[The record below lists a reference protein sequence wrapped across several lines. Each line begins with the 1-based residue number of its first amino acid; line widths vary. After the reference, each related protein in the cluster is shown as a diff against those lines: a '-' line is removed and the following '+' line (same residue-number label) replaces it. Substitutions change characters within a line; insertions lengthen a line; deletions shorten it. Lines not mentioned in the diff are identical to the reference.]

1 MKITIIESDKD
12 KFTKDEYKYLQLLE
26 EDVVFESYIFQARM
40 LLNVPKGGYPQDY
53 VIPDEKKKTRKLHA
67 ITVILRGLY
76 NLPRYWTII
85 LSRII
90 YFGIASPYP
99 REKLP
104 HFYFELKNNTVSIH
118 VSEKMSLRELKKRID
133 SNGTELS
140 TLLKSLPGLPKIKM
154 ENILVKKRILE
165 LKREKKK
172 DAEIALILEQ
182 EYGDELTFSPE
193 YYIVSIERKRFEN
206 SLKSMIDSDSERGIS
221 FFEKAF
227 NKKVVVKRTPKLQV

>member
-1 MKITIIESDKD
+1 MKIAIVESDKD
-12 KFTKDEYKYLQLLE
+12 KFTDDEYKYLQLLE
-26 EDVVFESYIFQARM
+26 EDEVFENYIFQARK
-40 LLNVPKGGYPQDY
+40 LLDVPQEGYPQGY

-104 HFYFELKNNTVSIH
+104 HFYFESKNNTVSIH

-133 SNGTELS
+133 LNGTELT
-140 TLLKSLPGLPKIKM
+140 TLLKTLPGLPKIKT

-165 LKREKKK
+165 LKREDRK

-182 EYGDELTFSPE
+182 EYGDRLTFSPE
-193 YYIVSIERKRFEN
+193 YYIISIERKRFEN
-206 SLKSMIDSDSERGIS
+206 SLKSMINSNTERGIS

-227 NKKVVVKRTPKLQV
+227 NKKVVVKHSTKQQV